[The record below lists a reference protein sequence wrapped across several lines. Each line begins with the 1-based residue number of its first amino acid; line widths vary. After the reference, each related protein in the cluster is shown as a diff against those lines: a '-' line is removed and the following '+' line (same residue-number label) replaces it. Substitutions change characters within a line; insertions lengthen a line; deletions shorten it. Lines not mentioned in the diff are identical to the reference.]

1 MFVRILK
8 LSIKKK
14 ILGKKF
20 SFDINSCMIGTHNP
34 LSFCLDP
41 LHCYRPCND
50 LEFVVSWSCR
60 SLNTSNLI
68 VFTGRS
74 VVRPSEKKACVC
86 GFEILIAPNFY
97 MESKTLSSKWISAK
111 LEKLA
116 GNSWK
121 ITWQNKFKKLL

>member
-1 MFVRILK
+1 MFDRILK

-50 LEFVVSWSCR
+50 LGFVVS
-60 SLNTSNLI
+60 
-68 VFTGRS
+68 
-74 VVRPSEKKACVC
+74 
-86 GFEILIAPNFY
+86 
-97 MESKTLSSKWISAK
+97 
-111 LEKLA
+111 
-116 GNSWK
+116 
-121 ITWQNKFKKLL
+121 